1 MTEQHNFTDE
11 QLVAFLDGEFDHTPA
26 DDIKAAMMHNKE
38 LNARLKQ
45 LTLNKS
51 AMSDAF
57 GALSQTAPSFQD
69 IMGVDDPQS
78 ATDYSGFMKIAA
90 VALIAL
96 GVGFFASSLIK
107 HDKFEG
113 WHEYVAAYQALY
125 TKDTLAHVNN
135 DNLMMVNELK
145 RVSAELDTEISLA
158 DLQIDEGLQYKR
170 GQLLQYQGKPLV
182 QLAFLSSEGKPVAL
196 CIMKS
201 QSSSI
206 AELETREIERMQSAY
221 WSDGNFDYML
231 IGPISEGKIEGFAE
245 AFSQRL

>member
-1 MTEQHNFTDE
+1 MTKQHNFTDE

-26 DDIKAAMMHNKE
+26 DEIKAAMADSDV

-57 GALSQTAPSFQD
+57 GALNQTAPSYND
-69 IMGVDDPQS
+69 VMGIDD
-78 ATDYSGFMKIAA
+78 AKNETDYSNFIKIAA

-96 GVGFFASSLIK
+96 GVGFFASSIIK
-107 HDKFEG
+107 QDRFEG

-125 TKDTLAHVNN
+125 TTDTLAHVNN
-135 DNLMMVNELK
+135 DDLMIENELK
-145 RVSAELDTEISLA
+145 RVSAKLNAEISIA
-158 DLQIDEGLQYKR
+158 DLQIAENLIYKR
-170 GQLLQYQGKPLV
+170 SQLLEYQGRPLV
-182 QLAFLSSEGKPVAL
+182 QLAFLSNDGKPVAL

-201 QSSSI
+201 QSSSV
-206 AELETREIERMQSAY
+206 ANLNTREIERMQSAY

-231 IGPISEGKIEGFAE
+231 IGPVSESMIEEFAT